1 MNASVRRCAAL
12 VTIALALAS
21 LAACEIPLPVPSTT
35 PAVAE
40 SGAVMADQSTAILA
54 DTFASLAAA
63 DAAKQASLA
72 ALRVGGDAAAVR
84 SAEYLVAAAGGAA
97 PDVLPSDVLAVYA
110 SNATD
115 WPRAMVVV
123 TSPPDA
129 TLTPLVLM
137 WVQDDAR
144 SNYQLREWAHM
155 LPAAIV
161 PAMANQ
167 SAGFT
172 QIPLDAE
179 GYSLTP
185 KAAIDAYVD
194 LLTKGEPTAPTFAPD
209 TYRARMFAARTA
221 LSAAAAARA
230 GSYVDKI
237 EARPDEAFALV
248 TAEGSTLVLV
258 PITVTSVFT
267 VPGAQLALPDS
278 DKALLEGA
286 LADSVVHY
294 YRDFVVLSV
303 PKDASLLP
311 SVVAADHH
319 LVDVTLTDAK

>member
-1 MNASVRRCAAL
+1 MTAPVRRWAL
-12 VTIALALAS
+12 AGAIALALAS
-21 LAACEIPLPVPSTT
+21 LAACEIPLPVPSVT
-35 PAVAE
+35 PEVAP
-40 SGAVMADQSTAILA
+40 SGAVLDDQSTAIIA

-63 DAAKQASLA
+63 DAAKKADLA

-97 PDVLPSDVLAVYA
+97 PDVLPSDVLAVYGTA
-110 SNATD
+110 ATD
-115 WPRAMVVV
+115 WPRTMVVI

-129 TLTPLVLM
+129 TLTPLILM

-144 SNYQLREWAHM
+144 SSYQLREWAHM
-155 LPAAIV
+155 LPAAII

-167 SAGFT
+167 SVGFA

-179 GYSLTP
+179 GFSLTP

-194 LLTKGEPTAPTFAPD
+194 LLTKGEPKPPTFAPD
-209 TYRARMFAARTA
+209 TYRERMFAARTA

-230 GSYVDKI
+230 GTYVDKI
-237 EARPDEAFALV
+237 VARPDEAFALV
-248 TAEGSTLVLV
+248 TAEGSVLVLV

-267 VPGAQLALPDS
+267 VPGAQLALPAS

-286 LADSVVHY
+286 LADRVVHY
-294 YRDFVVLSV
+294 YRDFIVLSI

-319 LVDVTLTDAK
+319 LVDVTLTEAT

>member
-1 MNASVRRCAAL
+1 MSAPIRRWAMTGAL
-12 VTIALALAS
+12 ALALAS
-21 LAACEIPLPVPSTT
+21 LAACEIPLPVPSIT
-35 PAVAE
+35 PEFAQP
-40 SGAVMADQSTAILA
+40 GAVLSDQSTAILS

-63 DAAKQASLA
+63 DAAKKVDVA

-97 PDVLPSDVLAVYA
+97 PDVLPSDILAVYA
-110 SNATD
+110 SNAND

-129 TLTPLVLM
+129 TLTPLILM

-144 SNYQLREWAHM
+144 SDYQLREWAHM

-167 SAGFT
+167 SVGFT

-179 GYSLTP
+179 GFSVTP

-194 LLTKGEPTAPTFAPD
+194 LLTKGEPTPPTFAPD
-209 TYRARMFAARTA
+209 TYRERMFAARTA

-237 EARPDEAFALV
+237 AARPDEAFAVV
-248 TAEGSTLVLV
+248 TAEGSALVLV

-267 VPGAQLALPDS
+267 VPGAQLALPAS
-278 DKALLEGA
+278 DKALLTGT
-286 LADSVVHY
+286 LADRVVHY
-294 YRDFVVLSV
+294 YRDFIVLSV

-319 LVDVTLTDAK
+319 LVKVTLTEAP